1 MDKKTS
7 IIETSNL
14 NVISDTELN
23 ERVFKKFLEKG
34 KKDEK
39 EHF

>member
-14 NVISDTELN
+14 NVFSDTELN

-34 KKDEK
+34 KKG
-39 EHF
+39 